1 MFGTLTFA
9 QLKIAELLSLFVQ
22 LGIFFKCFIS
32 ILYNFSILIILQ
44 IFYKSLLKQKSSL
57 AKCKGLIFIYKCS
70 PGICFILA
78 QRKLFAYPNLFRLFY
93 SCKSFF

>member
-1 MFGTLTFA
+1 MLGTLIFA

-44 IFYKSLLKQKSSL
+44 IFYKSFFKQKSPL
-57 AKCKGLIFIYKCS
+57 AKCKGLIFIYKWWRLLDDFRDFC
-70 PGICFILA
+70 INDETEKVYK
-78 QRKLFAYPNLFRLFY
+78 KLEEVINT
-93 SCKSFF
+93 

>member
-44 IFYKSLLKQKSSL
+44 IFYKSLLKQKSPL
-57 AKCKGLIFIYKCS
+57 AKCKGLIFVYKCS
-70 PGICFILA
+70 PG
-78 QRKLFAYPNLFRLFY
+78 YMFY
-93 SCKSFF
+93 SCTKKVICLS